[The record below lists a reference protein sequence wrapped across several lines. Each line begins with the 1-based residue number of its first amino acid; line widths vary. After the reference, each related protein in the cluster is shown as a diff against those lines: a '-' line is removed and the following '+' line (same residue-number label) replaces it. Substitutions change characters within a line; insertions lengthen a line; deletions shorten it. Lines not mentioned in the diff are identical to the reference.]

1 MHVPFDM
8 VYQAMTMA
16 ENLQH
21 HEPPH
26 SSYVDNDSD
35 DWQSEDTA
43 EDDGVGRDGIMKDLV
58 GKEEDSSMIL
68 YRRAL
73 KKWIVPVTI
82 LLMLVATTTSLVQR
96 KEKLFARSKTILGSY
111 DELETDTVVV
121 LGKNI
126 TFDVPVCIQAFPYAL
141 RVYVQPEFADE
152 DVAWTTICECVEG
165 YARFTGIENAPDD
178 DDIADVLLQKIQD
191 GQNQFA
197 LGPYIVCVDRETR

>member
-8 VYQAMTMA
+8 VSQAMSMA

-21 HEPPH
+21 HQPPH
-26 SSYVDNDSD
+26 SLYVDNDSD

-43 EDDGVGRDGIMKDLV
+43 EDDGVGRDGIMKDVV
-58 GKEEDSSMIL
+58 GREHDKIIF

-73 KKWIVPVTI
+73 MKWIGPVTI
-82 LLMLVATTTSLVQR
+82 LLMFVATTTSLVQR
-96 KEKLFARSKTILGSY
+96 KKKLYAGSKTILGSY

-165 YARFTGIENAPDD
+165 YARFNGIEIAPDD
-178 DDIADVLLQKIQD
+178 DDIADVLLQDIQD